1 MPADPN
7 PSPAR
12 REQMPKPMLTVLIVI
27 LAMTGVYLL
36 FFFRLDALG
45 LTGPDEPRYAEVAK
59 EMFLSRDYVTPR
71 LLGQPWYEKPILYYW
86 CTAFAFSR
94 MGINET
100 AARLPSAV
108 STLLLAACLFFATRR
123 LFRLDARVCI
133 ATVFST
139 TLAIVAFSHAAST
152 DMLFTATF
160 SITMILFF
168 TALTGPDSPASRF
181 QLFLAYA
188 TLGLSALAKGPLGV
202 LLASLI
208 LSVFHM
214 AGGRRREVSRIRF
227 LPGIAIL
234 ALVAAPWYLLCAYA
248 NGWSFIHTFLIQHNV
263 MRFATN
269 QFQHA
274 QPFWFFVP
282 TVLIGFLPWSF
293 FLILPARHIRKVL
306 EKDYWQEHPQTLFLI
321 LWIAIPF
328 LFFTLAQSKLPGY
341 ILPVFVPLS
350 ILLGKTLA
358 DVRNPQT
365 GKVQPILGLALWQW
379 ASLFEVIFF
388 VFLYFARHHLAAAIR
403 PSFAG
408 LAEWICWT
416 SCMAIV
422 LIVISSF
429 LRRNLQLTILMNAAY
444 IIVIV
449 LLSTQLLLPGID
461 AELSVRP
468 ATQLIHQLSP
478 RPAVFTARASRSIR
492 YGLDFYMTPPPT
504 HGISISDIEKWRSGG
519 TAFLIMPAESNPLP
533 PHGMQSF
540 YESTLMRVFRTVQ

>member
-1 MPADPN
+1 MPRPI
-7 PSPAR
+7 
-12 REQMPKPMLTVLIVI
+12 LTVLII
-27 LAMTGVYLL
+27 IIAMAGVYLL

-59 EMFLSRDYVTPR
+59 EMYLSRDYVTPR

-86 CTAFAFSR
+86 CAAFAFSR

-108 STLLLAACLFFATRR
+108 STLLLTACLFFASRR
-123 LFRLDARVCI
+123 LFRLDAGVYI
-133 ATVFST
+133 TTVFSA

-160 SITMILFF
+160 SIAMILFF
-168 TALTGPDSPASRF
+168 TALTGPDSPASRY

-188 TLGLSALAKGPLGV
+188 VLGLSALAKGPLGI
-202 LLASLI
+202 LLAFLI
-208 LSVFHM
+208 LSAFHM
-214 AGGRRREVSRIRF
+214 AGKRNSGVSRIRF

-234 ALVAAPWYLLCAYA
+234 ALVAAPWYFLCAYA
-248 NGWSFIHTFLIQHNV
+248 NGWSFVHTFLIQHNV

-282 TVLIGFLPWSF
+282 AVLIGFLPWSF
-293 FLILPARHIRKVL
+293 FLILPARHIRTVL
-306 EKDYWQEHPQTLFLI
+306 QREYWQAHPQSLFLI
-321 LWIAIPF
+321 LWIVIPF

-350 ILLGKTLA
+350 ILLGKSLA
-358 DVRNPQT
+358 DDRNPQT
-365 GKVQPILGLALWQW
+365 GKVQPLLGLDLWQW
-379 ASLFEVIFF
+379 ASLIEVIFF
-388 VFLYFARHHLAAAIR
+388 VFLYVARHRLAAAIR

-408 LAEWICWT
+408 LAEWIGWAA
-416 SCMAIV
+416 CMAIL
-422 LIVISSF
+422 LICIGAF
-429 LRRNLQLTILMNAAY
+429 LQRNLQLTILMNAAY
-444 IIVIV
+444 IVVLV

-468 ATQLIHQLSP
+468 ATQLIHQISP
-478 RPAVFTARASRSIR
+478 RPAVFTAGASRSIR

-504 HGISISDIEKWRSGG
+504 HGISISDIETWRSGG
-519 TAFLIMPAESNPLP
+519 TAFLIMPAESKPLP
-533 PHGMQSF
+533 PHGMESF
-540 YESTLMRVFRTVQ
+540 YESTLMRVFKTVQ

>member
-1 MPADPN
+1 MPAALN
-7 PSPAR
+7 ASPAR
-12 REQMPKPMLTVLIVI
+12 RGQMPRPMLTLLIVI
-27 LAMTGVYLL
+27 IAITGVYLL
-36 FFFRLDALG
+36 FFFHLDALG

-59 EMFLSRDYVTPR
+59 EMYLSRDYVTPR

-86 CTAFAFSR
+86 CAAFAFSR
-94 MGINET
+94 IGINET
-100 AARLPSAV
+100 AARLPSAI
-108 STLLLAACLFFATRR
+108 STLLLAACLFFASRR
-123 LFRLDARVCI
+123 LFRMDASVYI
-133 ATVFST
+133 TTVFST
-139 TLAIVAFSHAAST
+139 TLAVVAFSHAAST

-160 SITMILFF
+160 SIAMILFF
-168 TALTGPDSPASRF
+168 TALTGPDSPASRY
-181 QLFLAYA
+181 QLLLAYA
-188 TLGLSALAKGPLGV
+188 VLGLSALAKGPLGV
-202 LLASLI
+202 LLAFLI
-208 LSVFHM
+208 LSAFHWV
-214 AGGRRREVSRIRF
+214 GGRSREVARLRF

-234 ALVAAPWYLLCAYA
+234 ALVAVPWYFLCAYA
-248 NGWSFIHTFLIQHNV
+248 NGWSFIHTFLIQHNL

-282 TVLIGFLPWSF
+282 AVLIGFLPWSF

-306 EKDYWQEHPQTLFLI
+306 QRDYWQEHPQSLFLT

-350 ILLGKTLA
+350 ILLGKSLA
-358 DVRNPQT
+358 DVRNRQT

-388 VFLYFARHHLAAAIR
+388 VFLYFARQRLAAAIR

-408 LAEWICWT
+408 LAEWILWA
-416 SCMAIV
+416 SCMTIV
-422 LIVISSF
+422 LICISAF
-429 LRRNLQLTILMNAAY
+429 LQRNLQLTILMNAVY
-444 IIVIV
+444 IIVLV

-468 ATQLIHQLSP
+468 ATHLIHQISP
-478 RPAVFTARASRSIR
+478 RPAVFTAGVSRSIR

-504 HGISISDIEKWRSGG
+504 HGISILDVEKWRSGG